1 MCFLYFLH
9 VQFSGWEAKRHS
21 KIAILAI
28 KISMKNS
35 KKTSRDD
42 IQGGVIQISRE
53 DLYLFLKLQDEKY

>member
-1 MCFLYFLH
+1 MFLIFPACTVLW
-9 VQFSGWEAKRHS
+9 GGGTRHS

-42 IQGGVIQISRE
+42 IQGGVIQISR
-53 DLYLFLKLQDEKY
+53 